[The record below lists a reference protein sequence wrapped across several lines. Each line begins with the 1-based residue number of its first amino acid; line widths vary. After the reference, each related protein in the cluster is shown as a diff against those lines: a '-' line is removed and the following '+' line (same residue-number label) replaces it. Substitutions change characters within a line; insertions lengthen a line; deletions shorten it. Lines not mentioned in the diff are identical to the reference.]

1 MSTKRKVLK
10 AFGNLELI
18 EVEGGG
24 MLFYQ
29 LRDAEVKIA
38 QDDNYCLILRQ
49 FHQRINQPI
58 TTENKLKFSL
68 NWLKENY

>member
-1 MSTKRKVLK
+1 MTTKRKVLK
-10 AFGNLELI
+10 SFGELELI

-29 LRDAEVKIA
+29 LKDAEVKIA
-38 QDDNYCLILRQ
+38 QDDNYFFILRQ

-58 TTENKLKFSL
+58 SL
-68 NWLKENY
+68 QWLKENY